1 MRTITARNAGLPHS
15 GKALRKPSA
24 LTLLGHII
32 KSLFT
37 GEALWIAAPG
47 GALLAYLHVNRV
59 TSDILLVLLLLAVVA
74 LAFLRGCKAWQRDL
88 NSYRKTLTNSLRSR
102 NPG

>member
-74 LAFLRGCKAWQRDL
+74 LAFLRGCKEWQKEL
-88 NSYRKTLTNSLRSR
+88 NDYHKTLSDNLRNR
-102 NPG
+102 NTT